1 MESRKMRP
9 TRKSS
14 DYSRYV
20 QELQLSL
27 YNKRYNDTS
36 NRIYEEVDF
45 SEKDLAKSCGARWDS
60 YYKKWYFLNEEDHDT
75 FLFN

>member
-14 DYSRYV
+14 DYNRYV

-27 YNKRYNDTS
+27 YNKKYNDTS

-45 SEKDLAKSCGARWDS
+45 SEKDLFLHFLAKSKVTVLVCSFNISVQQLAR
-60 YYKKWYFLNEEDHDT
+60 FC
-75 FLFN
+75 